1 MYSKYANLC
10 LLHCYRILLISYII
24 PILKFSVI
32 CYYSIF
38 DNSSSL
44 GFKKITMKKTYIA
57 ISMLLF
63 LTVGYAQNS
72 ATAKADKLFD
82 TYQYVAA
89 IEEYKKLAE
98 GKNANEYVYTH
109 LAESYYNVF
118 DYANASKW
126 YAKAVKGKADAETY
140 YRYAQTLKVLGNYA
154 EANKQ
159 MDVFAK
165 MSPKDERAKEH
176 LANPNYIPS
185 LSANAKLFDV
195 AETNIKSKGQSDF
208 GALLTNDGTLYFVST
223 RNTSNRTD
231 TFSDQPYLDIYKA
244 TKEGDGKFSDPTP
257 VRELNTPFHDGPLT
271 ISSDGNTMFFARDGH
286 SEGQYEKSKKANIR
300 VGQQGIYKAVKIEG
314 KWTNIEA
321 LPFNST
327 SYSVTNPSLS
337 KDGKTLYFAS
347 NMPGGSG
354 ESDIW
359 KVTIEGNNYG
369 KPQNLGTNVNTA
381 NRENFPFITD
391 DNILYFASNG
401 HQGLGGFDVFKVS
414 GTEQPQNLGKP
425 VNTEKDD
432 FSFSFNKNANVG
444 YFSSN
449 RKGTDAIFEATPV
462 CRAEAVI
469 VVTNSKTNTVLANAA
484 VAISDAKG
492 NIIETKQTNAQG
504 KVNYDIECNIGYGLK
519 VSAPD
524 FEDGIA
530 AIKPA
535 KAGETIVEV
544 ALVPTTVIITDT
556 EVILNPVYF
565 EYDKSNITA
574 RGAVELDKLV
584 KVMNDYPQMVIFVKA
599 HTDSKGGDSYNL
611 NLSEKRAQ
619 STVQYIISKGIAA
632 SRISGKGFGST
643 EQKVKC
649 GTNCTPEQDAQNRRS
664 EFLII
669 K

>member
-1 MYSKYANLC
+1 
-10 LLHCYRILLISYII
+10 
-24 PILKFSVI
+24 
-32 CYYSIF
+32 
-38 DNSSSL
+38 
-44 GFKKITMKKTYIA
+44 MKKTYIT
-57 ISMLLF
+57 ISMLLLF
-63 LTVGYAQNS
+63 TVGYAQNS
-72 ATAKADKLFD
+72 ATAKADKLFN
-82 TYQYVAA
+82 TYQYIAA
-89 IEEYKKLAE
+89 IEEYQKLAE
-98 GKNANEYVYTH
+98 SKNANAYVYTQ

-118 DYANASKW
+118 DSENASKW

-165 MSPKDERAKEH
+165 MTPKDERAKEH

-185 LSANAKLFDV
+185 LSANTKLFDV
-195 AETNIKSKGQSDF
+195 AETNINSKGQSDF
-208 GALLTNDGTLYFVST
+208 GALLTNDNILYFTST
-223 RNTSNRTD
+223 RNNSNKTD
-231 TFSDQPYLDIYKA
+231 KWNNQPYLDIYKT
-244 TKEGDGKFSDPTP
+244 TKDANGKFSDASP
-257 VRELNTPFHDGPLT
+257 VRELNTAFHDGPLT
-271 ISSDGNTMFFARDGH
+271 ISADGNTMFFARDGH
-286 SEGQYEKSKKANIR
+286 SEGQYEKSKKANIK
-300 VGQQGIYKAVKIEG
+300 VGEQGIYKATKVDG

-321 LPFNST
+321 LPINST

-359 KVTIEGNNYG
+359 KVTVEANGYG
-369 KPQNLGTNVNTA
+369 KPQNLGPNVNTA
-381 NRENFPFITD
+381 ARENFPFIAD
-391 DNILYFASNG
+391 DNTLYFASNG
-401 HQGLGGFDVFKVS
+401 HQGLGGFDVFKVN
-414 GTEQPQNLGKP
+414 GTEQPQNVGKP

-432 FSFSFNKNANVG
+432 FSFSFNKNANIG

-449 RKGTDAIFEATPV
+449 RNGNDAIFAATPV

-469 VVTNSKTNTVLANAA
+469 VVTNSKTNAVLANAS

-492 NIIETKQTNAQG
+492 NIIETRQTNAEG
-504 KVNYDIECNIGYGLK
+504 KVNYDIECNVGYGLK
-519 VSAPD
+519 VSAPN
-524 FEDGIA
+524 FENGIS

-535 KAGETIVEV
+535 KARETTVEV

-556 EVILNPVYF
+556 EVILKPVYF

-574 RGAVELDKLV
+574 LGAVELDKLV
-584 KVMNDYPQMVIFVKA
+584 KVMNDYPKMVIFVKS

-619 STVQYIISKGIAA
+619 STVQYLISKGIA
-632 SRISGKGFGST
+632 SGRISGKGFGST

-664 EFLII
+664 EFLIV

>member
-1 MYSKYANLC
+1 
-10 LLHCYRILLISYII
+10 
-24 PILKFSVI
+24 
-32 CYYSIF
+32 
-38 DNSSSL
+38 
-44 GFKKITMKKTYIA
+44 MKKTYIT
-57 ISMLLF
+57 ISMLLLF
-63 LTVGYAQNS
+63 TVGYAQNS
-72 ATAKADKLFD
+72 ATAKADKLFN
-82 TYQYVAA
+82 TYQYIAA
-89 IEEYKKLAE
+89 IEEYQKLAE
-98 GKNANEYVYTH
+98 GKNANAYVYTQ

-118 DYANASKW
+118 DSENASKW

-165 MSPKDERAKEH
+165 MTPKDERAKEH

-185 LSANAKLFDV
+185 LSANTKLFDV
-195 AETNIKSKGQSDF
+195 AETNINSKGQSDF
-208 GALLTNDGTLYFVST
+208 GALLTNDNILYFTST
-223 RNTSNRTD
+223 RNNSNKTD
-231 TFSDQPYLDIYKA
+231 KWNNQPYLDIYKT
-244 TKEGDGKFSDPTP
+244 TKDANGKFSDASP
-257 VRELNTPFHDGPLT
+257 VRELNTAFHDGPLT
-271 ISSDGNTMFFARDGH
+271 ISADGNTMFFARDGH
-286 SEGQYEKSKKANIR
+286 SEGQYEKSKKANIK
-300 VGQQGIYKAVKIEG
+300 VGEQGIYKATKVDG
-314 KWTNIEA
+314 KWTNIVA
-321 LPFNST
+321 LPINST

-359 KVTIEGNNYG
+359 KVAVEANGYG
-369 KPQNLGTNVNTA
+369 KPQNLGPNVNTA
-381 NRENFPFITD
+381 ARENFPFIAD
-391 DNILYFASNG
+391 DNTLYFASNG
-401 HQGLGGFDVFKVS
+401 HQGLGGFDVFKVN
-414 GTEQPQNLGKP
+414 GTEQPQNVGKP

-432 FSFSFNKNANVG
+432 FSFSFNKNANIG

-449 RKGTDAIFEATPV
+449 RNGNDAIFAATPV

-469 VVTNSKTNTVLANAA
+469 VVTNSKTNAVLANAS

-492 NIIETKQTNAQG
+492 NIIETRQTNAEG
-504 KVNYDIECNIGYGLK
+504 KVNYDIECNVGYGLK
-519 VSAPD
+519 VSAPN
-524 FEDGIA
+524 FENGIS

-535 KAGETIVEV
+535 KAGETTVEV
-544 ALVPTTVIITDT
+544 ALAPTTVIITDT
-556 EVILNPVYF
+556 EVILKPVYF

-574 RGAVELDKLV
+574 LGAVELDKLV
-584 KVMNDYPQMVIFVKA
+584 KVMNDYPKMVIFVKS

-619 STVQYIISKGIAA
+619 STVQYLISKGIAG

-664 EFLII
+664 EFLIV

>member
-1 MYSKYANLC
+1 
-10 LLHCYRILLISYII
+10 
-24 PILKFSVI
+24 
-32 CYYSIF
+32 
-38 DNSSSL
+38 
-44 GFKKITMKKTYIA
+44 MKKTYIT
-57 ISMLLF
+57 ISMLLL
-63 LTVGYAQNS
+63 LTIGYTQNS

-89 IEEYKKLAE
+89 IEEYQKLAE
-98 GKNANEYVYTH
+98 SKNANEYVYTQ

-118 DYANASKW
+118 DYENASKW
-126 YAKAVKGKADAETY
+126 YAKAAKGKAGAETY

-165 MSPKDERAKEH
+165 MVPKDERAKEH

-185 LSANAKLFDV
+185 LTANTKLFDA

-208 GALLTNDGTLYFVST
+208 GAVLTNDNTLYFAST
-223 RNTSNRTD
+223 RNSSNRKD
-231 TFSDQPYLDIYKA
+231 SYSDQPYLDIYKA
-244 TKEGDGKFSDPTP
+244 TRSDNGTFSEPIP
-257 VRELNTPFHDGPLT
+257 VKELNSPFHDGPIT
-271 ISSDGNTMFFARDGH
+271 VSSDGNTIFFARDSH
-286 SEGQYEKSKKANIR
+286 SEGQYENNKKANIK
-300 VGQQGIYKAVKIEG
+300 VGQQGIYKATKVDG

-369 KPQNLGTNVNTA
+369 KPHNLGPNVNTA
-381 NRENFPFITD
+381 ARENFPFITD
-391 DNILYFASNG
+391 DNILYFASTG
-401 HQGLGGFDVFKVS
+401 HQGLGGFDIFKVS

-449 RKGTDAIFEATPV
+449 RNGTDAIFAATPV

-469 VVTNSKTNTVLANAA
+469 VVTNSKTNAVLANAS
-484 VAISDAKG
+484 VAISDVKG
-492 NIIETKQTNAQG
+492 NVIETKQTNAQG
-504 KVNYDIECNIGYGLK
+504 KVNYDIECNVEYGLK
-519 VSAPD
+519 VSAPN
-524 FEDGIA
+524 FENGIS
-530 AIKPA
+530 AIKPS
-535 KAGETIVEV
+535 KAGETVVEV
-544 ALVPTTVIITDT
+544 SLVPTTVIITDT

-584 KVMNDYPQMVIFVKA
+584 KVMNDYPKMVIFVKA

-619 STVQYIISKGIAA
+619 STVQYLISKGIAN

-649 GTNCTPEQDAQNRRS
+649 GTNCTQEQDAQNRRS
-664 EFLII
+664 EFLIV